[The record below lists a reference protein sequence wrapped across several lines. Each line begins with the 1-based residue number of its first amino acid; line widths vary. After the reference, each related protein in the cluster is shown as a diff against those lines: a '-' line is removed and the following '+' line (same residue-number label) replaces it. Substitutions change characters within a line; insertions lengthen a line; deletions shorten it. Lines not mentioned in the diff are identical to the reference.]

1 MLEKIGAPHM
11 SKAELI
17 DAVREL
23 NSTASS
29 EFLSQF
35 NERQLQEYI
44 DHLLELDFVDLTA
57 IAVSPLPN

>member
-1 MLEKIGAPHM
+1 M

-23 NSTASS
+23 NTTASK

-44 DHLLELDFVDLTA
+44 DQLLEVDFVDLTA
-57 IAVSPLPN
+57 IAVSPPPN

>member
-1 MLEKIGAPHM
+1 M

-23 NSTASS
+23 NSTASK

-44 DHLLELDFVDLTA
+44 DHLLEVDFVNLTA
-57 IAVSPLPN
+57 IAVSLPPN

>member
-1 MLEKIGAPHM
+1 M
-11 SKAELI
+11 SKTELI

-23 NSTASS
+23 NTTASK

-44 DHLLELDFVDLTA
+44 DQLLEVDFVDLTA
-57 IAVSPLPN
+57 IAVSPPPN